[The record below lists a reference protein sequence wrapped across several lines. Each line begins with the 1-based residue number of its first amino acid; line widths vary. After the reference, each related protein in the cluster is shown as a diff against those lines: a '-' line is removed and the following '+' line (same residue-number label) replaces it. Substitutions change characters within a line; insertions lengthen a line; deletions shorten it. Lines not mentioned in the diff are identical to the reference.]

1 MGNVKE
7 LESKVEVQAKL
18 TEEKAQLALEE
29 AQRKLEAEKE
39 KEKEDVKLIQE
50 GLNREEFL
58 KQMLKKKDV
67 QMEMMANKSKEELR
81 IEINK
86 MQQVLVMTEAKLKD
100 VQIKAEQDAES
111 AAGTLKKEKE
121 SAAEYIASLLLMIKG
136 LKKELSGEQTT
147 NADLKRALLLA
158 KQQTEVAEESMVELG
173 EHDESERVEDARAMG
188 RMVGYAVEGLAKK
201 LVQDEVMV
209 VQMRRKTTI
218 AVTKAA
224 PAATTTAAK
233 KASSTAA
240 STAAAAKEP
249 ETTTVTPKP
258 ETLKP
263 VKLKFEFEI
272 DPNDLPN
279 GH

>member
-158 KQQTEVAEESMVELG
+158 KQQTEAAEESMVELG

-209 VQMRRKTTI
+209 DQMRRKTTI

-233 KASSTAA
+233 KAINAGTTAA
-240 STAAAAKEP
+240 GKEP
-249 ETTTVTPKP
+249 DTTTVTPKP

-272 DPNDLPN
+272 D
-279 GH
+279 